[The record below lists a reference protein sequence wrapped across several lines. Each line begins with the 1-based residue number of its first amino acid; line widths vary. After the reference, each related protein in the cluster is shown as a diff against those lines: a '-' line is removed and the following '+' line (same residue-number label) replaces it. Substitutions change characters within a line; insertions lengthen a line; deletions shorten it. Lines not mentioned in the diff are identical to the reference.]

1 MTEPSHRISQP
12 ASLLAD
18 PTRAA
23 IVLALM
29 DGRSRPAKKLALD
42 AGVKPQTA
50 SAHLRK
56 LVAARML
63 ACEARGRFR
72 HFRLSSAEV
81 ADAVEALCQLGPDA
95 LPGRVLTA
103 AARELR
109 FARCCYD
116 HLAGQLGVALTE
128 RLPALGADVFEE
140 LGIDLDAL
148 RTLRRPLSRCC
159 TDWTEQ
165 RPHLGG
171 ALGAALLAAY
181 KTRRWLVTVADSRRL
196 EVTPQGRAAFVERF
210 GVDERLFG
218 DPLGPRFRGDDERLV
233 TSLDS

>member
-1 MTEPSHRISQP
+1 MTEPSHRIAFP

-29 DGRSRPAKKLALD
+29 DGRSRPAKKLAFD
-42 AGVKPQTA
+42 AGVTPQTA
-50 SAHLRK
+50 SAHLKK

-63 ACEARGRFR
+63 AWESRGRFK
-72 HFRLSSAEV
+72 HFRLAGAEV

-95 LPGRVLTA
+95 MPGRVLTA
-103 AARELR
+103 AAREIR

-116 HLAGQLGVALTE
+116 HLAGQLGVAVTE
-128 RLPALGADVFEE
+128 RLPALGAQIFAALD
-140 LGIDLDAL
+140 IDLAAL
-148 RTLRRPLSRCC
+148 ETLRRPLSRCC

-181 KTRRWLVTVADSRRL
+181 KDRRWLLTVVDSRRL

-210 GVDERLFG
+210 GVDQRLFG
-218 DPLGPRFRGDDERLV
+218 GDGAISPPRAALSRAA
-233 TSLDS
+233 